1 MSRRRTE
8 AILRPNTATL
18 TLITVPEGH
27 FLRYQ
32 QKITPHVRE
41 VSRSLGASWCFFT
54 DTHEINSLSIS
65 IWYRMV
71 NNCLKLDIFEAFS
84 MPRLWKKPE
93 FLHLY
98 QWTEY
103 CIKDGSFLG
112 LNSSS
117 SMFLTIT
124 HVALFT
130 IRPPE
135 QSSCMNLVVW
145 ICSSLSCGLCTP
157 TRSIAILN
165 RLATKWK
172 CWTNLT
178 GWIARLSLKSFQ
190 FILWAPLDICAT
202 CRAKTKVTT
211 NRLRRYHHFRFT
223 ITRTSR
229 EV

>member
-32 QKITPHVRE
+32 QKITSHVRE
-41 VSRSLGASWCFFT
+41 ASRSLGVSWCFFT
-54 DTHEINSLSIS
+54 DTHEINTLSIL

-71 NNCLKLDIFEAFS
+71 NNCLKFDIFEAFS
-84 MPRLWKKPE
+84 MPRLWKKPVN
-93 FLHLY
+93 FPICTNKHNIAL
-98 QWTEY
+98 
-103 CIKDGSFLG
+103 KDGSFLG

-135 QSSCMNLVVW
+135 QSSCINLVVW

-165 RLATKWK
+165 RLTTK
-172 CWTNLT
+172 
-178 GWIARLSLKSFQ
+178 
-190 FILWAPLDICAT
+190 
-202 CRAKTKVTT
+202 
-211 NRLRRYHHFRFT
+211 
-223 ITRTSR
+223 
-229 EV
+229 

>member
-1 MSRRRTE
+1 M
-8 AILRPNTATL
+8 I
-18 TLITVPEGH
+18 
-27 FLRYQ
+27 
-32 QKITPHVRE
+32 
-41 VSRSLGASWCFFT
+41 
-54 DTHEINSLSIS
+54 
-65 IWYRMV
+65 
-71 NNCLKLDIFEAFS
+71 NNCLKFDIFEAFS

-165 RLATKWK
+165 RLTTKWK